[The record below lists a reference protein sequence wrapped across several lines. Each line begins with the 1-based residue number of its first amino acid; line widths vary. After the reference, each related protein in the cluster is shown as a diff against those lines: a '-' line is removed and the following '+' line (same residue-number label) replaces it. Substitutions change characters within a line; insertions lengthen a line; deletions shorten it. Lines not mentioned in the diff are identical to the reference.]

1 MKRLFLVLLMALSL
15 GLFMGCEENT
25 LNFEQAYETFD
36 ILYQENDNENHVT
49 NHVTL
54 LTRVEDIRITWETN
68 EPSVIDQF
76 GNVIRQ
82 NDDIEVVL
90 TATLTYQGETKTKAF
105 NVIVKGLFEYFDVII
120 NQGDDITEL
129 RIKSGDSFDLPEVE
143 EVEGYAFVGWF
154 KDANKNTPYTH
165 GPVTEDLTLY
175 TKYEVITVSSYTV
188 NYYFENIED
197 DDYTLNDEYSF
208 TVQGNVGQRILTSIE
223 LFGLKINEDL
233 SDLEGYVT
241 ATPQVFN
248 VYFDRDTFLVQM
260 ESDGVMLYEAYQKFQ
275 SKISEITPEPKEDY
289 IFLGWSIS
297 QTELVLFDF
306 DLDISS
312 NIHLYAKWQLDID
325 DEYTYQGYYEGADG
339 LTDSNL
345 VSFLHERLN
354 QGFSPVD
361 YGAARYILD
370 DTDQD
375 PNNPNNLIL
384 VYLGTSVSGA
394 WDSGIT
400 WNREHVWPQS
410 LLGTDASNS
419 TINSASDLHNLKPA
433 NPAENS
439 SRSNK
444 YFDVMTGPETYL
456 ARAAVRGDIA
466 RILFYMDIMYQELS
480 LVNSNPGVYQ
490 MGKKD
495 VLLRWHLED
504 PVDDFERNRN
514 DIIYAYQNNRNPF
527 IDHPE
532 FVEKVYGPI
541 VLSSTNN
548 DQPFYMYT
556 LSIEVH
562 VDRYDVPSKK
572 YIM

>member
-1 MKRLFLVLLMALSL
+1 MKRLFLVLLMSLSL
-15 GLFMGCEENT
+15 VFLVGCEESSID
-25 LNFEQAYETFD
+25 FDQAYETFD
-36 ILYQENDNENHVT
+36 IMYQENDDENHVT

-54 LTRVEDIRITWETN
+54 LTRIDEIRITWETS
-68 EPSVIDQF
+68 EPGVIDQF

-82 NDDIEVVL
+82 SDDIEVVL

-143 EVEGYAFVGWF
+143 EVEGYAFIGWF
-154 KDANKNTPYTH
+154 KDVNKNTPYTH

-197 DDYTLNDEYSF
+197 DDYTLSDEYSF

-223 LFGLKINEDL
+223 LFGFKINEDL

-248 VYFDRDTFLVQM
+248 VYFDRDTFLVRM

-275 SKISEITPEPKEDY
+275 SKVSEITLEPKENY
-289 IFLGWSIS
+289 IFLGWSTS

-312 NIHLYAKWQLDID
+312 NIHLYAKWQLDIE

-370 DTDQD
+370 DTD
-375 PNNPNNLIL
+375 
-384 VYLGTSVSGA
+384 
-394 WDSGIT
+394 
-400 WNREHVWPQS
+400 
-410 LLGTDASNS
+410 
-419 TINSASDLHNLKPA
+419 
-433 NPAENS
+433 
-439 SRSNK
+439 
-444 YFDVMTGPETYL
+444 
-456 ARAAVRGDIA
+456 
-466 RILFYMDIMYQELS
+466 
-480 LVNSNPGVYQ
+480 
-490 MGKKD
+490 
-495 VLLRWHLED
+495 
-504 PVDDFERNRN
+504 
-514 DIIYAYQNNRNPF
+514 
-527 IDHPE
+527 
-532 FVEKVYGPI
+532 
-541 VLSSTNN
+541 
-548 DQPFYMYT
+548 
-556 LSIEVH
+556 
-562 VDRYDVPSKK
+562 
-572 YIM
+572 